1 MSHAA
6 RQLTKIGV
14 FYDGNYFD
22 RVSKYYN
29 HRHDKRAW
37 ISIPGLHEY
46 IRYRV
51 ADEEAVD
58 MRNCQVTDAH
68 YFRGRFSAQKSKE
81 KGDDA
86 FYYERVVD
94 DMLMRENV
102 TAHYLPMNFAG
113 KEKGID
119 VWLALEAFD
128 LSIHKHFD
136 VVVLI
141 ASDSDY
147 IPLVRKLKT
156 LGIRVM
162 VVTWTF
168 TQAVSSGDAKP
179 ERPSTML
186 LKEVSYRIP
195 MSEVIDR
202 MDETKGDE
210 RDVLSDLFQRRRDR
224 QPNSSAPEADWKIG
238 IIESLTEK
246 YGYIRPENGLKK
258 IYFYYSALTDAESDE
273 LEIGMEVSYLEG
285 TGQKGPF
292 AKKVRTVSS

>member
-29 HRHDKRAW
+29 HQHEKKAW

-46 IRYRV
+46 IRYKV

-58 MRNCQVTDAH
+58 IGNCQVIDAH

-81 KGDDA
+81 KGGDA
-86 FYYERVVD
+86 FYYDRVVD

-147 IPLVRKLKT
+147 VPLVRKLKT

-162 VVTWTF
+162 IVTWTF
-168 TQAVSSGDAKP
+168 TQSVSNGDAKP

-186 LKEVSYRIP
+186 LKEVSYRIS
-195 MSEVIDR
+195 MSEVIDK
-202 MDETKGDE
+202 MDETRGDE

-224 QPNSSAPEADWKIG
+224 QPNSGTPEADRKMG
-238 IIESLTEK
+238 TIESLTEK
-246 YGYIRPENGLKK
+246 YGYIRPEHGLKK
-258 IYFYYSALTDAESDE
+258 LYFYYSALSDADSDE
-273 LEIGMEVSYLEG
+273 LEVGMEVSYLEG
-285 TGQKGPF
+285 MGQKGLF
-292 AKKVRTVSS
+292 ARKVRTVSS